1 LSRNHYTRIQ
11 SNSIDVNAD
20 EENLALENVKRIGKK
35 KMALKDFFIVKDRLL
50 MRCNS
55 LSSAAKTMILSVI
68 EVIRSKSAD
77 NIPPELLVEVLL
89 TETSFMAADASLDK
103 FSYFGIEDFKEVAL
117 RIHEACSRIADEH
130 SHVNTRSIIGTLSR
144 RWLVH
149 GDSVTQKNYLNES
162 QQKGINPKGEGNFV
176 KEEDSNE
183 FVMDLSNFGYG
194 RGMWS
199 DDIGFSVQDSEKK
212 LSAGEE
218 PFGLKAKGSAREQLE
233 YENARAS
240 LRIAFVLSFA
250 HHHSDHSSIDSK
262 FTNDEDQS
270 KENRQSHD
278 NISSLLLTRGIK
290 TNSSQKDGTEYAR
303 QLLEVAFA
311 SASRT
316 QLSTGDI
323 FFTDTK
329 TITFAMRHRAL
340 RTVLILCPNEV
351 IRSVIRDKEYF
362 LAFGNEEISFAYH
375 LERCKVASYAAM
387 EIEDMGLPVPHSELA
402 QLSSMNFSSY
412 ARALWRHHAESGNV
426 SEFRG
431 RLLGL
436 LIDLCT
442 AQGRQIDDAPLV
454 ISLLNEIVRHR
465 KLPRTALRAIERIFD
480 SESAAFRLQE
490 LRSASEHLDGEKII
504 SRILIITAQSLLDEL
519 KRNLNPTDGS
529 KAQFNFE
536 DNECHDVLNR
546 LTKVVL
552 RLSSVGVKRISLS
565 TFATELCSAISL
577 LSFSRPNLASSLL
590 NLVIQ
595 LSQRVGIEEGQQTL
609 LSKINVIESSLRI
622 SQK

>member
-149 GDSVTQKNYLNES
+149 GDSVTQKNYLNEC
-162 QQKGINPKGEGNFV
+162 
-176 KEEDSNE
+176 
-183 FVMDLSNFGYG
+183 
-194 RGMWS
+194 
-199 DDIGFSVQDSEKK
+199 
-212 LSAGEE
+212 EE

-351 IRSVIRDKEYF
+351 I
-362 LAFGNEEISFAYH
+362 
-375 LERCKVASYAAM
+375 
-387 EIEDMGLPVPHSELA
+387 
-402 QLSSMNFSSY
+402 
-412 ARALWRHHAESGNV
+412 
-426 SEFRG
+426 
-431 RLLGL
+431 
-436 LIDLCT
+436 
-442 AQGRQIDDAPLV
+442 
-454 ISLLNEIVRHR
+454 
-465 KLPRTALRAIERIFD
+465 
-480 SESAAFRLQE
+480 
-490 LRSASEHLDGEKII
+490 
-504 SRILIITAQSLLDEL
+504 
-519 KRNLNPTDGS
+519 
-529 KAQFNFE
+529 
-536 DNECHDVLNR
+536 
-546 LTKVVL
+546 
-552 RLSSVGVKRISLS
+552 
-565 TFATELCSAISL
+565 
-577 LSFSRPNLASSLL
+577 
-590 NLVIQ
+590 
-595 LSQRVGIEEGQQTL
+595 
-609 LSKINVIESSLRI
+609 
-622 SQK
+622 

>member
-1 LSRNHYTRIQ
+1 
-11 SNSIDVNAD
+11 
-20 EENLALENVKRIGKK
+20 
-35 KMALKDFFIVKDRLL
+35 
-50 MRCNS
+50 
-55 LSSAAKTMILSVI
+55 
-68 EVIRSKSAD
+68 
-77 NIPPELLVEVLL
+77 
-89 TETSFMAADASLDK
+89 
-103 FSYFGIEDFKEVAL
+103 
-117 RIHEACSRIADEH
+117 
-130 SHVNTRSIIGTLSR
+130 
-144 RWLVH
+144 
-149 GDSVTQKNYLNES
+149 
-162 QQKGINPKGEGNFV
+162 
-176 KEEDSNE
+176 
-183 FVMDLSNFGYG
+183 
-194 RGMWS
+194 
-199 DDIGFSVQDSEKK
+199 
-212 LSAGEE
+212 
-218 PFGLKAKGSAREQLE
+218 
-233 YENARAS
+233 
-240 LRIAFVLSFA
+240 
-250 HHHSDHSSIDSK
+250 
-262 FTNDEDQS
+262 
-270 KENRQSHD
+270 
-278 NISSLLLTRGIK
+278 
-290 TNSSQKDGTEYAR
+290 
-303 QLLEVAFA
+303 
-311 SASRT
+311 
-316 QLSTGDI
+316 
-323 FFTDTK
+323 
-329 TITFAMRHRAL
+329 
-340 RTVLILCPNEV
+340 
-351 IRSVIRDKEYF
+351 